1 MINDDMT
8 PLLEIRNVSKSF
20 AIRGGN
26 LLVLDNINETAMAGE
41 LIALTGPSG
50 AGKSTLMNIIGGLD
64 KPTDGKIIFQG
75 SDIYSMPENE
85 LNAYRGKNMG
95 FIFQF
100 HYLLE
105 DFTAL
110 ENIMLPMLIA
120 GAAKD
125 TAEKR
130 AAELIASVGL
140 TERSA
145 HLPSELSGG
154 EQQRIAV
161 ARAVANNPRL
171 ILADEPTGNLD
182 KTNSAAVLE
191 ILKNQAE
198 SGVCVIIVTHDEN
211 IAGACHRR
219 VTLQK
224 L

>member
-198 SGVCVIIVTHDEN
+198 NGVCVIIVTHDEN

>member
-1 MINDDMT
+1 M
-8 PLLEIRNVSKSF
+8 
-20 AIRGGN
+20 
-26 LLVLDNINETAMAGE
+26 LDNISETAMAGE

>member
-75 SDIYSMPENE
+75 SDIYSMSENE

-211 IAGACHRR
+211 IADACHRR